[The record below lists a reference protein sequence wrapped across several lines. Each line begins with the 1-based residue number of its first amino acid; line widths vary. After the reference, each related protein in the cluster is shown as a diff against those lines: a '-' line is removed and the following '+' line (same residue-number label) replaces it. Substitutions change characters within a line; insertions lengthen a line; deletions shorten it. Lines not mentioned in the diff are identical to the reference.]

1 MAFGS
6 LRLGPVAL
14 VAFVLSVNASAT
26 EPTSVPAAF
35 DKAVPETVDDLKQI
49 QQHVEALS
57 ARVMS
62 ATVAIRIGDSSASGV
77 IIDGDGYVLTA
88 GHVSGEPNRDADII
102 LANGK
107 RCRGKTL
114 GANRGV
120 DSGLIKITDP
130 GEYPHVGMADADSF
144 RVGSWCMALGHPNG
158 YQQGRSAVVRLGRI
172 LEKTH
177 DYLRTDCPL
186 VGGDSGGPL
195 FDMQGRVIGV
205 HSRIG
210 GSLTANLHVPVH
222 AYREYWD
229 RMVKAEVWG
238 ELVLTTNA
246 SGAYLGVTMA
256 VDRKGCTIG
265 IVTPDSPAQRAGI
278 RVDDQIMRVDGALI
292 QNPDDLVAFIRSRR
306 PGQDVAIEVLRGNV
320 TIRIR
325 VVLERRPV
333 G

>member
-1 MAFGS
+1 MVFGS
-6 LRLGPVAL
+6 LRLGPLAL
-14 VAFVLSVNASAT
+14 IAFLVSSSITAT
-26 EPTSVPAAF
+26 EPVSVPPAF

-49 QQHVEALS
+49 QQHVQALS

-62 ATVAIRIGDSSASGV
+62 ATVAIRIGESSASGV
-77 IIDGDGYVLTA
+77 IIDADGYVLTA
-88 GHVSGEPNRDADII
+88 GHVSGEPNRDCDII
-102 LANGK
+102 LSNGK
-107 RCRGKTL
+107 RCRGRTL

-120 DSGLIKITDP
+120 DSGLIKITDV
-130 GEYPHVGMADADSF
+130 GDYPHVGMADADSF
-144 RVGSWCMALGHPNG
+144 HVGSWCMALGHPNG
-158 YQQGRSAVVRLGRI
+158 YQQGRAAVVRLGRI

-210 GSLTANLHVPVH
+210 GSLTSNLHVPVH
-222 AYREYWD
+222 AYRENWD

-238 ELVLTTNA
+238 ELVLTSTATN
-246 SGAYLGVTMA
+246 AYLGVTMA

-265 IVTPDSPAQRAGI
+265 VVTPESPAQRAGI
-278 RVDDQIMRVDGALI
+278 RIDDQIMRVDGALI

-306 PGQDVAIEVLRGNV
+306 PGQEVAIEVLRGNI

-325 VVLERRPV
+325 VVLDRRPV

>member
-6 LRLGPVAL
+6 LRFGPVVL
-14 VAFVLSVNASAT
+14 LAFLLSVNASAT
-26 EPTSVPAAF
+26 EPTAVPAAF

-49 QQHVEALS
+49 QQHVQALT

-77 IIDGDGYVLTA
+77 IIDADGYVLTA
-88 GHVSGEPNRDADII
+88 GHVSGEPGRDADII
-102 LANGK
+102 LASGK
-107 RCRGKTL
+107 HCRGKTL

-120 DSGLIKITDP
+120 DSGLIKITDV

-158 YQQGRSAVVRLGRI
+158 HQQGRAAVVRLGRI
-172 LEKTH
+172 LEKTQ

-210 GSLTANLHVPVH
+210 GSLVANLHVPVH
-222 AYREYWD
+222 AYRENWD
-229 RMVKAEVWG
+229 RMVNAEVWG
-238 ELVLTTNA
+238 ELVLTTAQAN
-246 SGAYLGVTMA
+246 AYLGVTMA

-265 IVTPDSPAQRAGI
+265 VVSPDSPAQRAGI
-278 RVDDQIMRVDGALI
+278 RIDDQVMRVDGALI

-306 PGQDVAIEVLRGNV
+306 PGQEVAIELLRGNL

-325 VVLERRPV
+325 VVLDRRPV